1 MLSLAVMLCSAE
13 AGLIGKLVFI
23 SLHFKWQVVEE
34 VAAMIHI
41 HRDAVL
47 SCHEYCGM
55 MISSRY

>member
-23 SLHFKWQVVEE
+23 SLHFKWQVVE
-34 VAAMIHI
+34 VAAMIHT

-47 SCHEYCGM
+47 SCHEYYGTV
-55 MISSRY
+55 ISSRY